1 MPLVL
6 KFSRSI
12 NQYLENW
19 CSQDIKT
26 SICNTLGVRSQFQ
39 FGFLIISDCALSLTD
54 FGFNIPWALVLLVR
68 KEHPNYTPMT
78 IDFPSFQAK
87 YQNPDW
93 SFKDRLNPTFKSQEA
108 PLGAKNQR
116 IN

>member
-1 MPLVL
+1 M
-6 KFSRSI
+6 
-12 NQYLENW
+12 
-19 CSQDIKT
+19 KT
-26 SICNTLGVRSQFQ
+26 TPQL
-39 FGFLIISDCALSLTD
+39 
-54 FGFNIPWALVLLVR
+54 
-68 KEHPNYTPMT
+68 YTN
-78 IDFPSFQAK
+78 DNSFQAK